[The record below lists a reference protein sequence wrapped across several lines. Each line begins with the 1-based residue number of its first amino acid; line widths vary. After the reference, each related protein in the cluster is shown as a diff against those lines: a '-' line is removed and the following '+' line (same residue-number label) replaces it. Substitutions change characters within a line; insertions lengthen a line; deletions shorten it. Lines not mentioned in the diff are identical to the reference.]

1 MAVDLKQILTLP
13 VEDRQIVQ
21 EIVGYSVI
29 NDMNMIVF
37 GPNQKK
43 LIEERLKKY
52 CKKSNAVFKFEDVK
66 AAVLD
71 KFR

>member
-1 MAVDLKQILTLP
+1 MAVDLKQILSLP

-21 EIVGYSVI
+21 EIVGYTVI

-37 GPNQKK
+37 SPKQKAI
-43 LIEERLKKY
+43 IEERMKKY
-52 CKKSNAVFKFEDVK
+52 CKKSGAVFKFDDVK
-66 AAVLD
+66 AAVID

>member
-1 MAVDLKQILTLP
+1 MAVDLKQILSLP

-21 EIVGYSVI
+21 EIVGYTII

-52 CKKSNAVFKFEDVK
+52 CKKSSAVFKFEDVK
-66 AAVLD
+66 ASVLD